1 MSDDAPHDSAPS
13 DRNARHQR
21 AMQKLK
27 RHVDDK
33 VAAASEQ
40 RGLLLVFTGNGKG
53 KTTAAW
59 GTVTRALGYGYR
71 VGVIQFIKGLWE
83 CGERERLSEDANL
96 AVHVM
101 ATGFTWETQN
111 RESDTAA
118 CVEVWQEAK
127 RLLADPD
134 VYLVVLDEIT
144 YMLKFGYLDIDEV
157 ARAIDERPPEQS
169 VIVTGR
175 NAHRTLIEMADT
187 VTEMDVVKHA
197 FDVGIQARRGI
208 DF

>member
-1 MSDDAPHDSAPS
+1 MSDRDK
-13 DRNARHQR
+13 RHRQS
-21 AMQKLK
+21 MQKLK
-27 RHVDDK
+27 SHVDER
-33 VAAASEQ
+33 VASAQEQ

-83 CGERERLSEDANL
+83 CGERERLIADDNL
-96 AVHVM
+96 EVQVM

-111 RESDTAA
+111 RESDTQA
-118 CVEVWQEAK
+118 CLEVWRESE
-127 RLLADPD
+127 RLLADPA

-144 YMLKFGYLDIDEV
+144 YMLKFGYLDIETV
-157 ARAIDERPPEQS
+157 KRAIANRPAEQS

-175 NAHRTLIEMADT
+175 NAHRELVAMADT
-187 VTEMDVVKHA
+187 VTEMQETRHA
-197 FDVGIQARRGI
+197 FNSGLQARRGI
-208 DF
+208 DY

>member
-1 MSDDAPHDSAPS
+1 MT
-13 DRNARHQR
+13 DRQQRHQR

-27 RHVDDK
+27 AHVDDK
-33 VAAASEQ
+33 VAAADQQ

-71 VGVIQFIKGLWE
+71 VGVVQFIKGLWE
-83 CGERERLSEDANL
+83 CGERERLAADTNL
-96 AVHVM
+96 EVSIM

-118 CVEVWQEAK
+118 CQAVWQDAA
-127 RLLADPD
+127 RLLADPE

-144 YMLKFGYLDIDEV
+144 YMLKFGYLDIDTV
-157 ARAIDERPPEQS
+157 RQAIADRPPEQS

-175 NAHRTLIEMADT
+175 NAHRELIEMADT
-187 VTEMDVVKHA
+187 VSEMQDVKHA
-197 FDVGIQARRGI
+197 FDAGIQARRGI
-208 DF
+208 DY